1 MKTNVRKTVL
11 MGMLC
16 AISVVLV
23 SAIRLPFPA
32 APFLEYDPA
41 DIPIILGTFL
51 LGPLSGLAITVVVSI
66 LQGIIFSS
74 SSGIIGII
82 MHIFATG
89 FYVVA
94 VGLIS
99 KLKTKHSSIIAVIVG
114 TFVMTAAMVVWNM
127 IFTPIFMK
135 QPFEVVKAMILPIIV
150 PFNLMK
156 AGINGALA
164 LIIYYVVKKIYKKDC
179 Q

>member
-1 MKTNVRKTVL
+1 MKTDVRKMVL

-16 AISVVLV
+16 AISIVLV
-23 SAIRLPFPA
+23 SALRLPFPA

-41 DIPIILGTFL
+41 DIPIIIGTFL
-51 LGPLSGLAITVVVSI
+51 MGPVCGLIITVIVSI

-89 FYVVA
+89 FYVIAIGLVSKIKIRQSRIAA
-94 VGLIS
+94 V
-99 KLKTKHSSIIAVIVG
+99 VIG
-114 TFVMTAAMVVWNM
+114 TLVMTAAMVVWNM
-127 IFTPIFMK
+127 IFTPIFMN
-135 QPFEVVKAMILPIIV
+135 QPFEVVKGMILPIIV

-156 AGINGALA
+156 AGINGVLA
-164 LIIYYVVKKIYKKDC
+164 LIISYFVEKIYKK
-179 Q
+179 

>member
-1 MKTNVRKTVL
+1 MKTDVRKMVL

-16 AISVVLV
+16 AISIVLV
-23 SAIRLPFPA
+23 SALRLPFPA

-41 DIPIILGTFL
+41 DIPIIIGTFL
-51 LGPLSGLAITVVVSI
+51 MGPVCGLIITVIVSI

-89 FYVVA
+89 FYVIAIGLVSKIKIRQSRVVA
-94 VGLIS
+94 V
-99 KLKTKHSSIIAVIVG
+99 IIG
-114 TFVMTAAMVVWNM
+114 TLVMTAAMVVWNM
-127 IFTPIFMK
+127 IFTPIFMN
-135 QPFEVVKAMILPIIV
+135 QPFEVVKGMILPIIV

-156 AGINGALA
+156 AGINGVLA
-164 LIIYYVVKKIYKKDC
+164 LIISYFVEKIYKK
-179 Q
+179 

>member
-1 MKTNVRKTVL
+1 MKTDVRKMVL

-16 AISVVLV
+16 AISIVLV
-23 SAIRLPFPA
+23 SAVRLPFPA

-41 DIPIILGTFL
+41 DIPIIIGTFL
-51 LGPLSGLAITVVVSI
+51 MGPVSGLIITVIVSI

-89 FYVVA
+89 FYVIA
-94 VGLIS
+94 VGTVSKMNFKQS
-99 KLKTKHSSIIAVIVG
+99 KLVSVIIG
-114 TFVMTAAMVVWNM
+114 TLVMTAAMVVWNM

-135 QPFEVVKAMILPIIV
+135 QPFEVVKGMILPIII

-164 LIIYYVVKKIYKKDC
+164 FIISFFAPKNL
-179 Q
+179 

>member
-1 MKTNVRKTVL
+1 MKTDVRKMVL

-16 AISVVLV
+16 AISIVLV
-23 SAIRLPFPA
+23 SALRLPFPA

-41 DIPIILGTFL
+41 DIPIIIGTFL
-51 LGPLSGLAITVVVSI
+51 MGPVCGLIITVIVSI

-89 FYVVA
+89 FYVIAIGLVSKIKIRQSRIVA
-94 VGLIS
+94 V
-99 KLKTKHSSIIAVIVG
+99 IIG
-114 TFVMTAAMVVWNM
+114 TLVMTAAMVVWNM
-127 IFTPIFMK
+127 IFTPIFMN
-135 QPFEVVKAMILPIIV
+135 QPFEVVKGMILPIIV

-156 AGINGALA
+156 AGINGVLA
-164 LIIYYVVKKIYKKDC
+164 LIISYFVEKIYKK
-179 Q
+179 

>member
-1 MKTNVRKTVL
+1 MKTDVRKMVL

-16 AISVVLV
+16 AISIVLV
-23 SAIRLPFPA
+23 SALRLPFPA

-41 DIPIILGTFL
+41 DIPIIIGTFL
-51 LGPLSGLAITVVVSI
+51 MGPVCGLIITVIVSI

-89 FYVVA
+89 FYVIA
-94 VGLIS
+94 IGLVS
-99 KLKTKHSSIIAVIVG
+99 KIKIRQSRIAAVIIG
-114 TFVMTAAMVVWNM
+114 TLVMTAAMVVWNM
-127 IFTPIFMK
+127 IFTPIFMN
-135 QPFEVVKAMILPIIV
+135 QPFEVVKGMILPIIV

-156 AGINGALA
+156 AGINGVLA
-164 LIIYYVVKKIYKKDC
+164 LIISYFVEKIYKK
-179 Q
+179 